1 MNADVQ
7 LCKGGFAL
15 NARAEW
21 PDRGMTVI
29 AGPSGAGKSSFL
41 RAITGLER
49 AHGRVALAGQVLQD
63 GLIFTPAHRR
73 RIAWISQ
80 HDDVFAPWSVRA
92 NLAFAARYAAPG
104 GPDLGDMAARLG
116 LTPLLEQR
124 AGTLS
129 GGQKQRLILAR
140 ALVSNPRLLALDE
153 PFSALD
159 LEARHALL
167 ALLQQVCTK
176 CRLPVLAVSH
186 DFDTLTRLADHMLY
200 MQDGNIIAQGP
211 LNALLLDERL
221 PFIAR
226 DDACVVL
233 TAQAVSHERKAMLN
247 RLDLGG
253 VQLLV
258 PGKAMTAGRVVRL
271 RLRAGD
277 ISLSQTG
284 KEHGSILN
292 AVPVTVQKLLS
303 GVDAGAPAAG
313 LASVKLDMAGT
324 VVLARITRH
333 SCAALELKSGD
344 RLYAMVKASAL
355 ADAEG

>member
-1 MNADVQ
+1 
-7 LCKGGFAL
+7 
-15 NARAEW
+15 
-21 PDRGMTVI
+21 
-29 AGPSGAGKSSFL
+29 
-41 RAITGLER
+41 
-49 AHGRVALAGQVLQD
+49 
-63 GLIFTPAHRR
+63 
-73 RIAWISQ
+73 
-80 HDDVFAPWSVRA
+80 
-92 NLAFAARYAAPG
+92 
-104 GPDLGDMAARLG
+104 
-116 LTPLLEQR
+116 
-124 AGTLS
+124 
-129 GGQKQRLILAR
+129 
-140 ALVSNPRLLALDE
+140 
-153 PFSALD
+153 
-159 LEARHALL
+159 
-167 ALLQQVCTK
+167 
-176 CRLPVLAVSH
+176 
-186 DFDTLTRLADHMLY
+186 
-200 MQDGNIIAQGP
+200 
-211 LNALLLDERL
+211 
-221 PFIAR
+221 
-226 DDACVVL
+226 
-233 TAQAVSHERKAMLN
+233 
-247 RLDLGG
+247 